1 MARLPRTG
9 FLQNWNRSES
19 GTLMVY
25 FQGLRLNYGAM
36 QSNPDALQ
44 RAVFAG
50 HKRDPRKSACRKRSP
65 HSASILYG
73 TSNLELTIMPGRDH
87 E

>member
-9 FLQNWNRSES
+9 FLQNLNGSES

-50 HKRDPRKSACRKRSP
+50 HKRDPVVGLSEAISALGIDFVRNEQP
-65 HSASILYG
+65 G
-73 TSNLELTIMPGRDH
+73 TNNHART
-87 E
+87 